1 MRCNEQHRNRGI
13 EMDDRIPIRRVKQL
27 SQLDDAEKLEGYF
40 DGFDGEPEPG
50 NNRSFS
56 YWHGWRN
63 GAVDGHHR
71 EKDEAQAELAHD
83 YLRR

>member
-1 MRCNEQHRNRGI
+1 MTHPQT
-13 EMDDRIPIRRVKQL
+13 DRIPIQRA
-27 SQLDDAEKLEGYF
+27 SQLDGLDDADLLEGYL
-40 DGFDGEPEPG
+40 DGKDGEPEPG

-71 EKDEAQAELAHD
+71 EKDDAQAELARD
-83 YLRR
+83 VVATGYLKRQSAK